1 MTEHDVLI
9 RLALPDDAAAVTA
22 VLRASYPDL
31 MAEAYD
37 PELLALMLPTITRA
51 NPALLASGTYYL
63 AEAEGE
69 PVACGGWAREMPGS
83 LKVEPGIGHLRHFA
97 TRAGWTGRGIGRLI
111 YDRCESQARAA
122 GVSILEC
129 FSSRNPEPFY
139 ASLGFHTIGEIDVP
153 MSNGMTLPSI
163 HMRREIIDDV

>member
-1 MTEHDVLI
+1 MSEHDVLI

-69 PVACGGWAREMPGS
+69 PGACGGWAREMPGR
-83 LKVEPGIGHLRHFA
+83 LQVEPGIGPLPHFT
-97 TRAGWTGRGIGRLI
+97 TRPNRKKRG
-111 YDRCESQARAA
+111 
-122 GVSILEC
+122 
-129 FSSRNPEPFY
+129 
-139 ASLGFHTIGEIDVP
+139 
-153 MSNGMTLPSI
+153 
-163 HMRREIIDDV
+163 